1 MLQPTCPE
9 REMALGSSIS
19 DDDMTVVR
27 RSMIFSSLNDET
39 LIPLVSEGSISNHDH
54 GEVLFMQGDPAAAFY
69 VVLDGWVKVYRMT
82 AAGEEAVVGIF
93 TRGQNFAEAA
103 AFTGG
108 IYPASGETVTE
119 ARILKIP
126 ARRLFERISNNPE
139 IGLAMLASTS
149 QHLHLL
155 VRQIE
160 QLKAHTGAQRVAE
173 FLVSMTSQR
182 SGPCKIALPYDKALL
197 AGKLGMK
204 PESLSRAF
212 QRLKP
217 VGVVII
223 RDKAKVRD
231 IAELANFMERERADV
246 MKTRG

>member
-1 MLQPTCPE
+1 MLQPTSHAGE
-9 REMALGSSIS
+9 TAVGSSITE
-19 DDDMTVVR
+19 DDMSVVR
-27 RSMIFSSLNDET
+27 RSMIFSSLNDDT
-39 LIPLVSEGSISNHDH
+39 LGSLISDGSISNHDRS
-54 GEVLFMQGDPAAAFY
+54 EILFMQGDPASAFF
-69 VVLDGWVKVYRMT
+69 VVLEGWVKVYRMT
-82 AAGEEAVVGIF
+82 AAGEEAIVGIF

-119 ARILKIP
+119 SRILKIP
-126 ARRLFERISNNPE
+126 ARRLFDRISKSPE

-173 FLVSMTSQR
+173 FLVSMTNQR
-182 SGPCKIALPYDKALL
+182 SGSCKIALPYDKALL

-217 VGVVII
+217 VGVVID
-223 RDKAKVRD
+223 RDEAKVRD
-231 IAELANFMERERADV
+231 IAELANFMERERAEV
-246 MKTRG
+246 MKSRG